1 MAISILEQNLESRK
15 KWMATLACSSL
26 CELERSWN
34 ELSPKPTF
42 HFLRRPETGLIMV
55 RARAGGKGV
64 RFNLG
69 EMVISRCTVRI
80 DSGPVGCAYVL
91 GSSHRHVE
99 LAAVFDALMQDPGR
113 SRQIAA
119 TVIAPLAAM
128 RRRQDEQKAAATA
141 ATRVDFYT
149 LARGE

>member
-1 MAISILEQNLESRK
+1 MAIAKLEPSVESRK
-15 KWMATLACSSL
+15 KWMAALACSSL
-26 CELERSWN
+26 SELERSWN
-34 ELSPKPTF
+34 ELSDKPVF
-42 HFLRRPETGLIMV
+42 QFLRRPETGLIMV

-91 GSSHRHVE
+91 GSSHRHAE
-99 LAAVFDALMQDPGR
+99 LAAVFDALMQDPWR
-113 SRQIAA
+113 SGQIAE

-128 RRRQDEQKAAATA
+128 LRRREEHQAVAAA

-149 LARGE
+149 LMRGE